1 MKGGEEVEKMRD
13 VRGKREHKLTV
24 EAIEGQRGSKKS
36 NTGNGGVAKNWRD
49 IKV

>member
-24 EAIEGQRGSKKS
+24 EAIEGQRGSK
-36 NTGNGGVAKNWRD
+36 NRATLEMEE
-49 IKV
+49 